1 MGQIKRIRRSVA
13 MWRKL
18 FSQQASSGLSVAE
31 FCQRER
37 INAGLFRRWR
47 VSLKDPGKEIRVPA
61 RAQPAAEV
69 PAPFIELGGI
79 GMGAPR
85 FEVRL
90 DLGSGVVLSIARG

>member
-1 MGQIKRIRRSVA
+1 MGQVKRIRRSAAV
-13 MWRKL
+13 WRKL

-47 VSLKDPGKEIRVPA
+47 LSLEDPGKEIQVPA
-61 RAQPAAEV
+61 RPAPEV
-69 PAPFIELGGI
+69 PAPFIDLGGI
-79 GMGAPR
+79 GGGAR
-85 FEVRL
+85 FEVHL